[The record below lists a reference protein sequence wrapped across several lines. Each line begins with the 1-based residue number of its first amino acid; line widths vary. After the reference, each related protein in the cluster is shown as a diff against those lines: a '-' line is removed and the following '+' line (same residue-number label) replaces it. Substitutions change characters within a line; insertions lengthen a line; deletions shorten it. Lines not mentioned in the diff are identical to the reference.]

1 MDIYGVDLSLLKS
14 DEDFE
19 IVLNLVDNLF
29 KSWKDVIDFDLF
41 VGKFKCKWR
50 CYWIGDFGLFFI
62 GN

>member
-19 IVLNLVDNLF
+19 IVLILVDNFF

-41 VGKFKCKWR
+41 VGKFKCK
-50 CYWIGDFGLFFI
+50 
-62 GN
+62 

>member
-1 MDIYGVDLSLLKS
+1 MLKS

-19 IVLNLVDNLF
+19 IVLILVDNFF
-29 KSWKDVIDFDLF
+29 KSWKDVIEFDLF